1 DTVLELPGC
10 FQNLDGSKAYV
21 ILEKAIYGL
30 RSAGLSWQKHLAGLL
45 AELGLFPSLIEPTLY
60 KGYWGDIL
68 VLCLVYVD
76 DILLATRSKE
86 TNQQLL
92 DFLTG
97 RLKVKLTGR
106 LEEDGRIGFLGR
118 EIIKRGHDI
127 LLAVKKECVE
137 SIFEAFGW
145 NREARRKM
153 KACTVPPDL
162 RSVLDKEDPA
172 KPSEE
177 LSPEAASRYRSTLG
191 KLGWLVQTRG
201 DLCYYHSL
209 LSRGQ
214 SCPRAVH
221 EECMRKVLRWL
232 LEVPDLVQVFQKD
245 FEAEPGKATLSGY
258 SDANWASERSTGRKS
273 TSGGVIYLN
282 GKCIKTYSRLQP
294 IVALSSAESELF
306 AMVEMARELIG
317 FGQLISHVFDHV
329 TSPLDLATDSA
340 SARQVSM
347 MSGFLRRMRHV
358 DLRLCFLQDK
368 VENGELL
375 VQHVPGTDNEA
386 DLQTKNL
393 SATQTWYHIV
403 QLGLEERLTR
413 SVFLSGD
420 ALPVSCQQLPGSPP
434 AEATALV
441 RPFSEGGFEAFEAF
455 EGVGLVCG
463 SRCCNTLLQLRH
475 DNSTRFPN
483 VTSLRFAAPGMAVSP
498 AQMGQLAQLLTQTV
512 AGNMQAMK
520 AAEQQLRSAEV
531 QPGFG
536 LVLLELLR
544 SGSVEAA
551 ARQAGAIYF
560 KNYIRRQWCVEGA
573 GGISASDRQAIK
585 QHILSLMLQ
594 APKQVQVQLSA
605 GLEEI
610 SITDYPAEWQSLLP
624 EIVQHLKSSQDMSVL
639 KGTMQTA
646 HTVFLKFRAQ
656 ARSEDLLREVK
667 YTVEGF
673 QETHLAVFTA
683 TCRQVLA
690 GGLAADQLIAHF
702 ELLLATIGAFFSL
715 NVIDLPEFFEDH
727 REDYFRGFLE
737 LLKFQHE
744 AVAGKEQQ
752 GLLEQV
758 KGAIC
763 ECLVLYAEKYQEE
776 FMPFLLPCVNEV
788 WSLLVGLD
796 QQEKND
802 QLVAKGIQFLSSTAA
817 THWPQSPF
825 EDPNV
830 LSGICE
836 KVVFPNVLLR
846 DSDVELF
853 EDNPLEYVRRD
864 MEAADQET
872 RRRSSMDLVKA
883 MGRLNEAKVTEILIG
898 YVKALMSKAASAGA
912 GEAERFKDACIF
924 LCIAMAVR
932 EQTHREG
939 VTVTNQNVNVLDF
952 FTSLVAPELTAEP
965 LSQRPVLRA
974 SCLKFVTVFRNQLPR
989 EQVGQ
994 VLPAICSHITAE
1006 SAVVHTYAAICI
1018 EKLLRVRD
1026 ATPQALPH
1034 ITALLVIQSCSKPFK
1049 QLEPLPLQSTFET

>member
-1 DTVLELPGC
+1 
-10 FQNLDGSKAYV
+10 
-21 ILEKAIYGL
+21 
-30 RSAGLSWQKHLAGLL
+30 
-45 AELGLFPSLIEPTLY
+45 
-60 KGYWGDIL
+60 
-68 VLCLVYVD
+68 
-76 DILLATRSKE
+76 
-86 TNQQLL
+86 
-92 DFLTG
+92 
-97 RLKVKLTGR
+97 
-106 LEEDGRIGFLGR
+106 
-118 EIIKRGHDI
+118 
-127 LLAVKKECVE
+127 
-137 SIFEAFGW
+137 
-145 NREARRKM
+145 
-153 KACTVPPDL
+153 
-162 RSVLDKEDPA
+162 
-172 KPSEE
+172 
-177 LSPEAASRYRSTLG
+177 
-191 KLGWLVQTRG
+191 
-201 DLCYYHSL
+201 
-209 LSRGQ
+209 
-214 SCPRAVH
+214 
-221 EECMRKVLRWL
+221 
-232 LEVPDLVQVFQKD
+232 
-245 FEAEPGKATLSGY
+245 
-258 SDANWASERSTGRKS
+258 
-273 TSGGVIYLN
+273 
-282 GKCIKTYSRLQP
+282 
-294 IVALSSAESELF
+294 
-306 AMVEMARELIG
+306 
-317 FGQLISHVFDHV
+317 
-329 TSPLDLATDSA
+329 
-340 SARQVSM
+340 
-347 MSGFLRRMRHV
+347 
-358 DLRLCFLQDK
+358 
-368 VENGELL
+368 
-375 VQHVPGTDNEA
+375 
-386 DLQTKNL
+386 
-393 SATQTWYHIV
+393 
-403 QLGLEERLTR
+403 
-413 SVFLSGD
+413 
-420 ALPVSCQQLPGSPP
+420 
-434 AEATALV
+434 
-441 RPFSEGGFEAFEAF
+441 
-455 EGVGLVCG
+455 
-463 SRCCNTLLQLRH
+463 
-475 DNSTRFPN
+475 
-483 VTSLRFAAPGMAVSP
+483 
-498 AQMGQLAQLLTQTV
+498 MGQLAQLLTQTV

-1026 ATPQALPH
+1026 ATPQADHCQPDVVRNLKASLTAVFTKSVQPPVDAMALKRVLATDAYH
-1034 ITALLVIQSCSKPFK
+1034 EESQQGRELRHKMLDETRITAFDSTLKPPPLAKNPMQVVVLMRHGDRTPVRDKFGQLDVSHLGPKWTALLPTTHELLDISRVSVERASGSGKNAYAHFVGDGNLGQLTRLGFQQCQKAGAELRRRYGDFEIRAFSTDFPRTIQSAASVLLGFGCTTREDSTQSATETPSVARIQVRAPAEQTLLPNYDGRSRHFAEGRAATLAKANTTHLKSLHDKLEKALVPVIGDDPLSAVLDFKPFCVHQETVGQIQGIDWDLVHLVEHYQASREAAVYSDCELLRLGAGRLLQEVIDILCSPGHGITLLMAHDNMLTAFLIALGVYK
-1049 QLEPLPLQSTFET
+1049 EQWPLYASQVVLLAAKCNQGSK

>member
-1 DTVLELPGC
+1 
-10 FQNLDGSKAYV
+10 
-21 ILEKAIYGL
+21 
-30 RSAGLSWQKHLAGLL
+30 
-45 AELGLFPSLIEPTLY
+45 
-60 KGYWGDIL
+60 
-68 VLCLVYVD
+68 
-76 DILLATRSKE
+76 
-86 TNQQLL
+86 
-92 DFLTG
+92 
-97 RLKVKLTGR
+97 
-106 LEEDGRIGFLGR
+106 
-118 EIIKRGHDI
+118 
-127 LLAVKKECVE
+127 
-137 SIFEAFGW
+137 
-145 NREARRKM
+145 
-153 KACTVPPDL
+153 
-162 RSVLDKEDPA
+162 
-172 KPSEE
+172 
-177 LSPEAASRYRSTLG
+177 
-191 KLGWLVQTRG
+191 
-201 DLCYYHSL
+201 
-209 LSRGQ
+209 
-214 SCPRAVH
+214 
-221 EECMRKVLRWL
+221 
-232 LEVPDLVQVFQKD
+232 
-245 FEAEPGKATLSGY
+245 
-258 SDANWASERSTGRKS
+258 
-273 TSGGVIYLN
+273 
-282 GKCIKTYSRLQP
+282 
-294 IVALSSAESELF
+294 
-306 AMVEMARELIG
+306 
-317 FGQLISHVFDHV
+317 
-329 TSPLDLATDSA
+329 
-340 SARQVSM
+340 
-347 MSGFLRRMRHV
+347 
-358 DLRLCFLQDK
+358 
-368 VENGELL
+368 
-375 VQHVPGTDNEA
+375 
-386 DLQTKNL
+386 
-393 SATQTWYHIV
+393 
-403 QLGLEERLTR
+403 
-413 SVFLSGD
+413 
-420 ALPVSCQQLPGSPP
+420 
-434 AEATALV
+434 
-441 RPFSEGGFEAFEAF
+441 
-455 EGVGLVCG
+455 
-463 SRCCNTLLQLRH
+463 
-475 DNSTRFPN
+475 
-483 VTSLRFAAPGMAVSP
+483 MAVSP

-864 MEAADQET
+864 MEAADQ
-872 RRRSSMDLVKA
+872 
-883 MGRLNEAKVTEILIG
+883 
-898 YVKALMSKAASAGA
+898 
-912 GEAERFKDACIF
+912 
-924 LCIAMAVR
+924 
-932 EQTHREG
+932 
-939 VTVTNQNVNVLDF
+939 
-952 FTSLVAPELTAEP
+952 
-965 LSQRPVLRA
+965 
-974 SCLKFVTVFRNQLPR
+974 
-989 EQVGQ
+989 
-994 VLPAICSHITAE
+994 
-1006 SAVVHTYAAICI
+1006 
-1018 EKLLRVRD
+1018 
-1026 ATPQALPH
+1026 
-1034 ITALLVIQSCSKPFK
+1034 
-1049 QLEPLPLQSTFET
+1049 